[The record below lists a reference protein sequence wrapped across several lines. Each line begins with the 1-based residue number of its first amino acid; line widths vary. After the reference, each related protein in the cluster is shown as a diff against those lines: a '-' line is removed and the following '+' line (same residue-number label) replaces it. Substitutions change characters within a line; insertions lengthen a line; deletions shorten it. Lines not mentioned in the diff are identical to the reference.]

1 MKICYKIKNK
11 HSRSAGFSLVE
22 VMLAALILVVLALGG
37 GAILR
42 QSGST
47 VAIQKNK
54 RVAIEIANR
63 QLERLRTAP
72 SLSVGSFETTAPING
87 QSRRVLASVVDV
99 GNSARPLKQVTVQVE
114 YRAGGNWVTLVTN
127 MDK

>member
-1 MKICYKIKNK
+1 MKTCSKTKSK
-11 HSRSAGFSLVE
+11 AGSTLIE

-42 QSGST
+42 HSGST

-54 RVAIEIANR
+54 RVAIEAASR
-63 QLERLRTAP
+63 QLEWLRVDP
-72 SLSVGSFETTAPING
+72 NLSEGSFETAAIING
-87 QSRRVLASVVDV
+87 QSRRVLTDVVDA
-99 GNSARPLKQVTVQVE
+99 GNSARPLKQVTVRVE
-114 YRAGGNWVTLVTN
+114 YRSGDNWVSLTTY